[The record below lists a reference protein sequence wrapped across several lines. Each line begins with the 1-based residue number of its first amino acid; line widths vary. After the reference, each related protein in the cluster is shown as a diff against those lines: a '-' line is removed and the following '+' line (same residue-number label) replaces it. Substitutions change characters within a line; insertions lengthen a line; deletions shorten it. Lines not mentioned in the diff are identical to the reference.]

1 MYVVCGKTKL
11 MGLLLDKESKVPL
24 LVRWTKQGKVLTS
37 NDAIERAIK
46 KKVLFVF
53 NCLHGAM
60 TTHALFPRRFGSRP
74 SISLDPQ
81 RMTA

>member
-1 MYVVCGKTKL
+1 MYVVCDKTKL
-11 MGLLLDKESKVPL
+11 MGVLLEKESNVPL

-37 NDAIERAIK
+37 NYAVERAIK

-60 TTHALFPRRFGSRP
+60 MTHTLFPRRFGSQP

-81 RMTA
+81 